1 MPPPRASAPTV
12 TTPGPEVAALRGALR
27 AARGSLARDLPWVGC
42 RDPWSVLVAEV
53 MLQQT
58 STGRVVQ
65 HWEPFLRR
73 FATPAACAAA
83 PQSEVVAQW
92 VGLGFNRRAQ
102 SLHRAAMVI
111 EQSHGGCVPST
122 VDELVALPG
131 LGPYSARAVASFAFG
146 RAVGVVDT
154 NAGRVLARA
163 VANAR
168 LAPPAAQ
175 ALADRLV
182 AGVAS
187 APVNQSLLDLG
198 AQFCRARPRCEDC
211 PARSACRWRRA
222 GGPDPARNSAGV
234 TQAQAP
240 FAGSGREMRGALVR
254 ALRDGPRSRR
264 ALRARVG
271 APDGRFEAA
280 LVALER
286 EGLIEVA
293 GRQIRLRA

>member
-1 MPPPRASAPTV
+1 M
-12 TTPGPEVAALRGALR
+12 TTPGPEVAALRAALR
-27 AARGSLARDLPWVGC
+27 AARRSLARDLPWIGC

-58 STGRVVQ
+58 STGRVIRR
-65 HWEPFLRR
+65 WGPFLEH
-73 FATPAACAAA
+73 FPTPATCAAA
-83 PQSEVVAQW
+83 TQSEVVAQW

-102 SLHRAAMVI
+102 SLHRAARAI
-111 EQSHGGCVPST
+111 EDHHGGRVPST
-122 VDELVALPG
+122 LDALVALPG

-168 LAPPAAQ
+168 LMPAEAQ

-198 AQFCRARPRCEDC
+198 AQFCRPRPHCEEC
-211 PARSACRWRRA
+211 PVRTACRWRRE
-222 GGPDPARNSAGV
+222 GGSDPARGSAGV
-234 TQAQAP
+234 TQAQPP
-240 FAGSGREMRGALVR
+240 FAGSSREMRGAVVR
-254 ALRDGPRSRR
+254 ALRDGPQSRR

-271 APDGRFEAA
+271 TLDGRFETALAA
-280 LVALER
+280 LEHD
-286 EGLIEVA
+286 GLVEVWR
-293 GRQIRLRA
+293 GQIRLRA